1 MPANENFEPDELSR
15 FEEHLRKFR
24 PVAPSEL
31 KLPDHRQ
38 TRWPLAAAAIVLMVM
53 ALAFLRY
60 RPQPAQVTLYKP
72 AQFSATENR
81 PLTAAKL
88 QTALLAGDDEFNRLL
103 DESSPGILPHGQSGT
118 VLYELG
124 KE

>member
-1 MPANENFEPDELSR
+1 MPANDTFEPDEQSR

-24 PVAPSEL
+24 PIAPAEL
-31 KLPDHRQ
+31 NLPERGE
-38 TRWPLAAAAIVLMVM
+38 TRWAVAAAAIVLMVM

-60 RPQPAQVTLYKP
+60 RPQPAQVISHKP
-72 AQFSATENR
+72 AQFIAAENR
-81 PLTAAKL
+81 PLTAAQL
-88 QTALLAGDDEFNRLL
+88 QTAWLAGDDEFNRLL
-103 DESSPGILPHGQSGT
+103 DESSPGILPRGQSGT